1 MMSYLEII
9 LLGTPIQA
17 FWWVIIAAVVIGVFI
32 VLVFAVSM
40 EAIKVSRDKKDKGK
54 SPPPRP

>member
-1 MMSYLEII
+1 MSYLEII

>member
-1 MMSYLEII
+1 MSYLEII

-17 FWWVIIAAVVIGVFI
+17 FWWVIIAAVVIGVFV

>member
-1 MMSYLEII
+1 MSYLEII

-17 FWWVIIAAVVIGVFI
+17 FWWVIIAAVVLGVFI